1 MKKMKKGLGRFEY
14 YLIQL
19 DDLLLAAS
27 RTEDPAKYLYVNNA
41 RTVLFMLEG
50 LSKVYS
56 CLHNRKKFEKLENQF
71 KKLEDLLGAVD
82 YSDCF
87 AKEFQADPAIPSGI
101 RLYLEDQRDQKL
113 AELNKVLVKK
123 EWINHDPLRTKKIRR
138 KLKEMDWESG
148 KKEVEKIADFY
159 KDSIKEIKEFYKST
173 GEAFTDLENQVHSMR
188 RKLRWL
194 SIYPQALQGNIQLA
208 ENKEDDDKAVE
219 KYMTPEIVN
228 SPFNK
233 MPNAGTN
240 EFFVL
245 LEKSYFFALSWM
257 IAELGKLKDQGL
269 KVMATTEAVQA
280 TEFVVDNIALH
291 RAYELN
297 KMNDG
302 ELKNIM
308 SKAKEICSL
317 YFDEKNLDKLII
329 GAF

>member
-1 MKKMKKGLGRFEY
+1 MKKGLGRFEY

-27 RTEDPAKYLYVNNA
+27 RTEDPAKYLYANNA
-41 RTVLFMLEG
+41 RTPLFMLEG
-50 LSKVYS
+50 LAKVYAG
-56 CLHNRKKFEKLENQF
+56 LHNCKKFKKLETQF
-71 KKLEDLLGAVD
+71 KVLEDLLGAVD
-82 YSDCF
+82 YPDGF
-87 AKEFQADPAIPSGI
+87 VKEFSADPLMPATI
-101 RLYLEDQRDQKL
+101 RIYLEEQRDKKL
-113 AELNKVLVKK
+113 ADLNKVLIKK
-123 EWINHDPLRTKKIRR
+123 QWINHDPLRTKKIR
-138 KLKEMDWESG
+138 KMLKRMDWENSR
-148 KKEVEKIADFY
+148 KEVDKIEAFY
-159 KDSIKEIKEFYKST
+159 KNAIKDVKDFYKST
-173 GEAFTDLENQVHSMR
+173 GDQFTNLEEQVHEIR

-194 SIYPQALQGNIQLA
+194 SIYPQTLQGNIQLA
-208 ENKEDDDKAVE
+208 ENKEDDDHTAD

-245 LEKSYFFALSWM
+245 LEKNSFFALSWM
-257 IAELGKLKDQGL
+257 IAELGKLKDRGL
-269 KVMATTEAVQA
+269 KIMATAQAVQG

-297 KMNDG
+297 KVNDD

-317 YFDEKNLDKLII
+317 YFDEKHLDKLVI